1 VVVTLP
7 RSVLGTEPGPHVE
20 PPLLPRLR
28 ILVVDDDAMNRQ
40 AMELLLKRE
49 GHEVVAVDNGLEA
62 IERLAETRS
71 GFDAVVTDLQM
82 PRLGGRAL
90 YEQLTEEK
98 PDLARRF
105 VFVTGDQARDETRRF
120 LEECGQPSVLK
131 PYELSELIT
140 AIGSVASK

>member
-1 VVVTLP
+1 MTLP
-7 RSVLGTEPGPHVE
+7 RSVLGPTPELRPE
-20 PPLLPRLR
+20 PPLLPHLR

-49 GHEVVAVDNGLEA
+49 GHDVVAVDNGLEA
-62 IERLAETRS
+62 IERLAEGRI
-71 GFDAVVTDLQM
+71 GFDVVVTDLQM

-90 YEQLTEEK
+90 YEQLIEQK
-98 PDLARRF
+98 PDLAKRF

-131 PYELSELIT
+131 PYELSELIS
-140 AIGSVASK
+140 AIGSVAGT